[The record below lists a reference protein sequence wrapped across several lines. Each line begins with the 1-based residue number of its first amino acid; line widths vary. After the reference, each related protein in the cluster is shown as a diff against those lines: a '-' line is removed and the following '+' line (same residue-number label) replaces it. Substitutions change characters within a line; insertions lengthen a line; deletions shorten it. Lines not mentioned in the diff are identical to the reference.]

1 MRKPCPP
8 ELVTV
13 RDFLRYAVSRFRE
26 AKLAFGHGAT
36 SAFEEAAFIV
46 LEGLHLP
53 VDQLEPYLDAHLVA
67 SERERLAG
75 LIEARIETRK
85 PAAYL
90 LNKSYLGPMSFF
102 VDERVIVPRSYL
114 GELMLAGLFEGDDLP
129 WGGDPAGVESVLDL
143 CTGSG
148 CLALVAAHMFP
159 NASVDGV
166 DLSEPALEVAEI
178 NLREH
183 GLEDRVR
190 FVKSDLFAALKKRK
204 YDLILTNPP
213 YVKAQDVA
221 DFPPEFAAEPVMAHL
236 GGTDGLDLVRRI
248 LKDARKHLSPGGGL
262 LCEVGDAREALE
274 AAFPQLPFYWLS
286 TENSEAEV
294 FWLAAEDL

>member
-8 ELVTV
+8 ELVTL
-13 RDFLRYAVSRFRE
+13 RDVLRYAVSRFRE
-26 AKLAFGHGAT
+26 AKLVFGHGAT
-36 SAFEEAAFIV
+36 SAFEEAAFLV

-53 VDQLEPYLDAHLVA
+53 VDQLDPFLDAHLTHG
-67 SERERLAG
+67 ERERLAG

-90 LNKSYLGPMSFF
+90 LNKAYIGPMAFF

-129 WGGDPAGVESVLDL
+129 FDRDPASIESVLDL

-159 NASVDGV
+159 NADVDGV
-166 DLSEPALEVAEI
+166 DLSEAALEVAAI
-178 NLREH
+178 NLKEH
-183 GLEDRVR
+183 GLEHRVR
-190 FVKSDLFAALKKRK
+190 FHRSDLFSALKKRRF
-204 YDLILTNPP
+204 DLILTNPP

-236 GGTDGLDLVRRI
+236 GGADGLDLVRRI
-248 LKDARKHLSPGGGL
+248 LKEAKKHLAPGGGL

-274 AAFPQLPFYWLS
+274 EAFPHLPFYWLS

-294 FWLAAEDL
+294 FWLGAADL